1 MTNDKKAPAG
11 FYFLIILIL
20 FQGLSGIWGGT
31 MLVLDP
37 SGSLL
42 QLPLQ
47 LLSDSPFQDYLIP
60 GLILLILLGILPL
73 VIVYA
78 LWKKVSWSVS
88 GAFLI
93 GIMLVVWIGVQI
105 LIVGYQDNPPLQAL
119 YGSVGILILITLNAS
134 SVMQYLRS

>member
-88 GAFLI
+88 GALLI

-134 SVMQYLRS
+134 SVIQYLRS